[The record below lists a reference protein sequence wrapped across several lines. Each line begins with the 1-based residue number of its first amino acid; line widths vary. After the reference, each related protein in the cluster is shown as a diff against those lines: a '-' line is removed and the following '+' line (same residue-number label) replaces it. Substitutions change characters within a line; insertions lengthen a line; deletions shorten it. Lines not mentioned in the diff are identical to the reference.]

1 MTKVLESGTVQDTAV
16 LDVDMI
22 DMSELRDGFH
32 VITLNHDP
40 LDVEYE
46 YDCFTFQE
54 WCKIVGFDPE
64 KRQYLREITDDTS
77 DMSKVQ

>member
-1 MTKVLESGTVQDTAV
+1 MTKVLETCAVQDTAV

-22 DMSELRDGFH
+22 DINELREGFH
-32 VITLNHDP
+32 VISLNHNSSNFED
-40 LDVEYE
+40 E

-64 KRQYLREITDDTS
+64 KRQYLREITDDTN
-77 DMSKVQ
+77 DMSKAQ